1 MKPFKIY
8 ANAKRSFT
16 IIAATF
22 PRLVTL
28 LFNNINTIKIISSL
42 KAKLLSK
49 VTIKTQYLFSVVAN
63 RVKLRMLM
71 ANKVTPIKTN
81 LIVSFKSIVSNLVT
95 ITMTSNIIASMKML
109 VKATTTIPVML
120 KITAQP
126 LVGRFR
132 LLGGL
137 DPKTLGEMDG
147 STLGDLDFIMS

>member
-1 MKPFKIY
+1 M
-8 ANAKRSFT
+8 
-16 IIAATF
+16 
-22 PRLVTL
+22 
-28 LFNNINTIKIISSL
+28 
-42 KAKLLSK
+42 
-49 VTIKTQYLFSVVAN
+49 FSVVAN

-81 LIVSFKSIVSNLVT
+81 LIVSFKSIVSNLIT
-95 ITMTSNIIASMKML
+95 ITMTSNIVASMKML

-132 LLGGL
+132 LLGEL

-147 STLGDLDFIMS
+147 STLGELDFIMS